1 MIPCVLQCV
10 VAASLLLQVLGSPVQ
25 DKTAICL
32 QPFDEGPC
40 RALLP
45 RYYYNRFTQTCEEF
59 FYGGCDGNENNFLHL
74 EDCEKTCWKIKK
86 VPKICRMEAEE
97 GPCRGFLKR
106 YAFNLKT
113 MKCEQFV
120 YGGCYGNDNNFMDE
134 ASCLNYCFPKR
145 NAPSFCYSPKDE
157 GSCSASVTRYYFN
170 TDNKA
175 CEELTYTG
183 CGGNSN
189 NFLSIES
196 CNSVCNKGNKKP
208 KNKNPNV
215 YRFRKQNIQS

>member
-145 NAPSFCYSPKDE
+145 S
-157 GSCSASVTRYYFN
+157 
-170 TDNKA
+170 
-175 CEELTYTG
+175 
-183 CGGNSN
+183 
-189 NFLSIES
+189 
-196 CNSVCNKGNKKP
+196 NKKP